1 MFIFNI
7 ANPITLIL
15 MLAITLIL
23 IFLGKETKKGYI
35 TSVSLFIYLV
45 LLIWHVSQLLTL
57 TPELFEFKSTLTNC
71 LAIDFTMILL
81 SFLSYLWVDDL
92 ESKTGKKKSIDG
104 GLDWFWSKVQKN
116 NNSYTLV

>member
-15 MLAITLIL
+15 MLTITLIL

-35 TSVSLFIYLV
+35 TSVALFVYLA
-45 LLIWHVSQLLTL
+45 LLIWHVTQMLTL
-57 TPELFEFKSTLTNC
+57 TPELFEYKSTLTNC

-81 SFLSYLWVDDL
+81 SFLSYLWVDDI
-92 ESKTGKKKSIDG
+92 ESKTGKKKSIDS
-104 GLDWFWSKVQKN
+104 GLDWFWSKI
-116 NNSYTLV
+116 

>member
-7 ANPITLIL
+7 SNPITLIL

-35 TSVSLFIYLV
+35 VAIALFIFLA
-45 LLIWHVSQLLTL
+45 LLIMHVVQILTL
-57 TPELFEFKSTLTNC
+57 TPEFAENKSILSNC

-81 SFLSYLWVDDL
+81 SFLSYLWVDDI
-92 ESKTGKKKSIDG
+92 ESKTGKKKSIDNS
-104 GLDWFWSKVQKN
+104 LDWFWSKI
-116 NNSYTLV
+116 